1 MTTEGTTDPAR
12 ALLPIAKAPGIMRF
26 GVRTPTLP
34 PATHTNVYILG
45 DPAADAVT
53 VVDPAS
59 PYPEERA
66 ALAAALGGAK
76 IAAVFLTHQ
85 HLDHVSGAKV
95 LARATGAPIWA
106 HPETARRLQG
116 RIAVDRLVGE
126 GERVPAGDRRVETVL
141 TPGHAPGHLCL
152 LDLDSRAL
160 VCGDMVASDGTIL
173 VDADDDGDMAVYL
186 EQLARLRTLRP
197 SVLLPAHGPPIMEA
211 DAHLA
216 GYIAHRLGREE
227 KVAAALSDAPRSL
240 DELVPFAYADT
251 PAEIWPLAKRSLK
264 THLRKLVKEGRAV
277 EHDDRWRTPA

>member
-1 MTTEGTTDPAR
+1 VTTDQQSR
-12 ALLPIAKAPGIMRF
+12 ALQPIEKAPGIMRF
-26 GVRTPTLP
+26 SVRTPTLP

-45 DPAADAVT
+45 ERGPRT
-53 VVDPAS
+53 IVDPAS

-66 ALAAALGGAK
+66 ALAEAIRVASGDAQ
-76 IAAVFLTHQ
+76 IAAIFLTHQ

-106 HPETARRLQG
+106 HAETAKRLQG

-186 EQLARLRTLRP
+186 EQLARLRALQP
-197 SVLLPAHGPPIMEA
+197 SVLLPAHGQPIVDA

-216 GYIAHRLGREE
+216 HYIAHRLGREA
-227 KVAAALSDAPRSL
+227 KVVAALTTTPQSL
-240 DELVPFAYADT
+240 DELVTIAYADT
-251 PAEIWPLAKRSLK
+251 PQAVWPIAKRSLK
-264 THLRKLVKEGRAV
+264 THLRKLVKDHRAK
-277 EHDDRWRTPA
+277 EQADRWSTL